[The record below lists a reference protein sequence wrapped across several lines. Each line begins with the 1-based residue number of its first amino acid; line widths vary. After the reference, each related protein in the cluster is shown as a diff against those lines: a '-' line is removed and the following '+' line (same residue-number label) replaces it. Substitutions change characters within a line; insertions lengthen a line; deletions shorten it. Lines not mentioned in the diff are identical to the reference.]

1 MENRRE
7 RIRPGRRPSPRERIY
22 DVVSLLL
29 LMWPATGGMGLMG
42 STRVWGYA
50 PGLALSLAGSALV
63 LSRPLW
69 FFRTPRWAAPPGFG
83 LWALM
88 TVYVA
93 LGVGWA
99 AVPHAAREAALR
111 WGCLLAAGF
120 AWTQLG
126 LREHRWKWVL
136 GVLLAAVALNG
147 LYAWVQHMDGSRM
160 VLWMPRAEQYGL
172 RASGTYLC
180 PNHLANLI
188 ALLVPVALVL
198 IALPAAGFPLRMLSG
213 YYLVVTLPVLY
224 WTQSRS
230 GWLGMAGGVGTAL
243 LLLAWRKSRTWLL
256 TAVVALPLLGAAGG
270 FAAWHALPAVRERI
284 GQVLENPVKAGGIRM
299 EMWRDA
305 PAMFRAQPWLGHGGG
320 GYAWAYPPFQRNV
333 TQHLHYDYV
342 HNDYIQLALEHGAVG
357 LGLAGLALLVSAWG
371 IGRAVRRS
379 RSDEPAVL
387 LAGAAGALAACLLH
401 ALFDFNFHIF
411 PNPHA
416 LVWVV
421 GLSWGVWAAM
431 ERGVEPPAGREQV
444 LRRAAGAAGAAGCV
458 LGVWWSLSMGM
469 AYYWNLKADLA
480 RSRLEWDRVERDYRR
495 AIRWDRLDW
504 QPHLGLGHFKAGRAM
519 WYRDPDLAAEQEGK
533 RQLAEE
539 AIGHYEAALARNPRE
554 MAAEFGQARALNAAG
569 RPEEALAHLRRAADY
584 QPRHVFYREQL
595 GIQLRRMGRDREAL
609 QVFRRNVED
618 QVATEVST
626 LNIRALERSLARENA
641 AAEPAAAD

>member
-1 MENRRE
+1 M
-7 RIRPGRRPSPRERIY
+7 
-22 DVVSLLL
+22 
-29 LMWPATGGMGLMG
+29 
-42 STRVWGYA
+42 
-50 PGLALSLAGSALV
+50 
-63 LSRPLW
+63 
-69 FFRTPRWAAPPGFG
+69 
-83 LWALM
+83 
-88 TVYVA
+88 
-93 LGVGWA
+93 
-99 AVPHAAREAALR
+99 
-111 WGCLLAAGF
+111 
-120 AWTQLG
+120 
-126 LREHRWKWVL
+126 
-136 GVLLAAVALNG
+136 
-147 LYAWVQHMDGSRM
+147 
-160 VLWMPRAEQYGL
+160 
-172 RASGTYLC
+172 
-180 PNHLANLI
+180 
-188 ALLVPVALVL
+188 LVPVALAL

-444 LRRAAGAAGAAGCV
+444 LRRAAGAASAAACV

-495 AIRWDRLDW
+495 AIRWTGWTGSRIW
-504 QPHLGLGHFKAGRAM
+504 GWGISRPAGRCGTATRIWRRSRKASGGWRRKPSAITKRRWRGIPARWRRSSARPARSM
-519 WYRDPDLAAEQEGK
+519 PPAVRRRPWRTFAARRPTSRAPGSIASSWASSCAAWDATAK
-533 RQLAEE
+533 RCRCFAGTSR
-539 AIGHYEAALARNPRE
+539 IRWPPRS
-554 MAAEFGQARALNAAG
+554 A
-569 RPEEALAHLRRAADY
+569 P
-584 QPRHVFYREQL
+584 
-595 GIQLRRMGRDREAL
+595 
-609 QVFRRNVED
+609 
-618 QVATEVST
+618 
-626 LNIRALERSLARENA
+626 
-641 AAEPAAAD
+641 